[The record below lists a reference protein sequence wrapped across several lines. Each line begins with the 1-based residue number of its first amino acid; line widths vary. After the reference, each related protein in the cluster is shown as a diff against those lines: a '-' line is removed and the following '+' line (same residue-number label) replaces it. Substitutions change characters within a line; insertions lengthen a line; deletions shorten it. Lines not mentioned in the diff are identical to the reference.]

1 MVFQMLIVMMKMIV
15 MMMTMMLMI
24 VIIIS
29 AVVVMVVVSVVVV
42 VIAIALVK
50 IKMTTIITARR
61 DRDSGQLTCNGK
73 LFDGDQEDVS
83 CKLNSEPLLSCS
95 DLPSLLAALT
105 VVTSRPR
112 TTNILSSGN

>member
-1 MVFQMLIVMMKMIV
+1 MLIVMMKMIV
-15 MMMTMMLMI
+15 MIMTMMLMI

-29 AVVVMVVVSVVVV
+29 AVVVM

>member
-15 MMMTMMLMI
+15 MMMMTMMLMI

-29 AVVVMVVVSVVVV
+29 AVVVM

>member
-29 AVVVMVVVSVVVV
+29 AVVVM

>member
-1 MVFQMLIVMMKMIV
+1 MLIVMMKMIV

-29 AVVVMVVVSVVVV
+29 AVVVM